1 MKTVNPAYKSCV
13 LLGLK
18 TKQNLMIPN
27 LRFVKK
33 RYISHL
39 LPLLFQCLCRITFLP
54 YFIFV
59 PVLTFVTWNYTT
71 MSLMLEKKEIWLWRI
86 LIIEYSFYLVFFSHR
101 HRAHYGSIILDDT
114 RWHKGVTVGFNTSQP
129 SSCYLAVQT
138 FSLSLQIPPEDPHIW
153 IKKCSVWA
161 LSHDLVCTAG
171 VWFWCWIKP
180 SLNTTKKGCVKM
192 FIFGRRCLFT

>member
-1 MKTVNPAYKSCV
+1 MF

-39 LPLLFQCLCRITFLP
+39 LPLLLQCLCRITFLP

-101 HRAHYGSIILDDT
+101 HRAHYGIQLS
-114 RWHKGVTVGFNTSQP
+114 KTVRGQRKADMTLQGTLFAVRPKFFGCRETNTSP
-129 SSCYLAVQT
+129 MT
-138 FSLSLQIPPEDPHIW
+138 
-153 IKKCSVWA
+153 A
-161 LSHDLVCTAG
+161 LMSWLM
-171 VWFWCWIKP
+171 
-180 SLNTTKKGCVKM
+180 L
-192 FIFGRRCLFT
+192 